1 MDCDL
6 AVIWFAGGHA
16 AATVLLAK
24 LLGKKSIIVVGGFDV
39 ACIPEI
45 NYGRFTQSWTR
56 RLLTKLALRHAD
68 RVLVVDPS
76 LKDDAIKNAGV
87 NGHNIEYLPTGFNSL
102 EFHPQGEKEP
112 QVLTVAMGESWER
125 VQIKGIDVF
134 VESAKH
140 LPQICFRVVG
150 IDGEAL
156 LRLKEM
162 APRTSSSLD
171 ISPRTS

>member
-6 AVIWFAGGHA
+6 AVMWFAGGHA

-56 RLLTKLALRHAD
+56 RLLTRLALHHAD

-76 LKDDAIKNAGV
+76 LKVSMAKQKSPIMAMK
-87 NGHNIEYLPTGFNSL
+87 F
-102 EFHPQGEKEP
+102 P
-112 QVLTVAMGESWER
+112 QVY
-125 VQIKGIDVF
+125 
-134 VESAKH
+134 
-140 LPQICFRVVG
+140 
-150 IDGEAL
+150 
-156 LRLKEM
+156 LRLFHFA
-162 APRTSSSLD
+162 APAE
-171 ISPRTS
+171 